1 MYDPEALIIPIVGMI
16 IPIIAILGGL
26 GIALAALK
34 HRSKRNQL
42 EHEERMLALE
52 KGVPLPEPVIPPPK
66 QKNPYFWG
74 IVLGAFGLALFIG
87 FAVDSDEEFIIW
99 GAIFLLVGVAIL
111 IANLL
116 HIKEIKKKEGEK
128 LPISNDPGVSGSL

>member
-1 MYDPEALIIPIVGMI
+1 MYDPEALIIPIVGML
-16 IPIIAILGGL
+16 IPIIAMGGGL

-42 EHEERMLALE
+42 EHAERMLALE
-52 KGVPLPEPVIPPPK
+52 KGAPLPEPVITPPK
-66 QKNPYFWG
+66 PKNPYFWG

-87 FAVDSDEEFIIW
+87 FAVDSNGEYLIW

-111 IANLL
+111 VANLL
-116 HIKEIKKKEGEK
+116 HLKDIKKKEEDK
-128 LPISNDPGVSGSL
+128 PPISNDTGVSGSP